1 MIKNK
6 DFVERINIL
15 IDKAGLNNNQL
26 SKAIGIHPTSINNYR
41 SGITFPEPLRLDKL
55 ASFFDVRK
63 EWLKTGDGD
72 KYLNQDSDNNYLNFT
87 GQREEIIVNKEIDED
102 YIDEDYIV
110 LSEKRNEELQ
120 NDLNEAMKEVIA
132 LNRENR
138 KLKEELEALKEK
150 NKDHSEGSQETT

>member
-6 DFVERINIL
+6 GFVERINIL

-55 ASFFDVRK
+55 ASFFGVRK

-102 YIDEDYIV
+102 YIM
-110 LSEKRNEELQ
+110 LSEKRYEELQ

-150 NKDHSEGSQETT
+150 YKDHSEGSQETT

>member
-6 DFVERINIL
+6 GFVERINIL

-55 ASFFDVRK
+55 ASFFGVRK

-102 YIDEDYIV
+102 YIM
-110 LSEKRNEELQ
+110 LSEKRYEEMQ
-120 NDLNEAMKEVIA
+120 YDLNEAMKEVIA

>member
-6 DFVERINIL
+6 GFVERINIL
-15 IDKAGLNNNQL
+15 IDKAGLNNNQF
-26 SKAIGIHPTSINNYR
+26 SKKIGIHPTSINNYR

-55 ASFFDVRK
+55 ASFFGVRK

-102 YIDEDYIV
+102 YIM
-110 LSEKRNEELQ
+110 LSEKRYEELQ

>member
-72 KYLNQDSDNNYLNFT
+72 KYLNQDSDNNYSNFT

-102 YIDEDYIV
+102 YIV
-110 LSEKRNEELQ
+110 LSEKRHEELQ

>member
-15 IDKAGLNNNQL
+15 IDKTGLNNNQL

-72 KYLNQDSDNNYLNFT
+72 KYLNHDSDNNYLNFT

-102 YIDEDYIV
+102 YIV
-110 LSEKRNEELQ
+110 LSEKRYEELQ